1 MISHPQ
7 TPAGTPGTDRQR
19 WMRAFA
25 LGDAGFLEKSLARL
39 SACPSYTFLR
49 KPEAGMLMLEGKA
62 GNAGQRFNLGEMLVT
77 RCAVRMATPDGVTG
91 GTVSGHAYI
100 AGNRPRHAEMAAVLD
115 ALMQQPEYAKR
126 LEAELVAPLI
136 AAREQARRKT
146 ATETAKT
153 RVDFFTMVRG
163 EDA

>member
-1 MISHPQ
+1 MDSHPQ
-7 TPAGTPGTDRQR
+7 APAGTPGQDRQR

-25 LGDAGFLEKSLARL
+25 LGEESFLEKGLARL
-39 SACPSYTFLR
+39 AAYPAYSFLR

-77 RCAVRMATPDGVTG
+77 RCAVRMASADGV
-91 GTVSGHAYI
+91 VSGHAYV

-115 ALMQQPEYAKR
+115 ALMQQPAYAER
-126 LEAELVAPLI
+126 LEAELVAPLA

-146 ATETAKT
+146 AAETAKT